1 MTGEWPLGIH
11 DKDGRKDFH
20 SQVMFELR
28 FEDEQTWQKGRGRSR
43 GCQAVGEQEDGHE
56 AGEALARSISHSG

>member
-1 MTGEWPLGIH
+1 MTGEWPLVH

-28 FEDEQTWQKGRGRSR
+28 FEDRQAWQKGREGAEGARQWGNR
-43 GCQAVGEQEDGHE
+43 RMVMKL
-56 AGEALARSISHSG
+56 GEALARSISHSG